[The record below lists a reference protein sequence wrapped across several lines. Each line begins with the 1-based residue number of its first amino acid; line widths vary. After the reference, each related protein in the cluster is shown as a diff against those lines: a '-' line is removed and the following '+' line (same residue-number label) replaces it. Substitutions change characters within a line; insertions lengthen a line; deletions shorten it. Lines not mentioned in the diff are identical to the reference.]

1 MSRNVIEKLPEGGY
15 RMNGPAV
22 FSCGCANVVPE
33 ARQKLSMA
41 GVPDVPIV
49 MTTTSQHARKFIKQI
64 GLDHVAPSLRKGTH
78 SVLYNPDTGA
88 FVNLLKSPQTEAVYE
103 NIFKVARGL

>member
-1 MSRNVIEKLPEGGY
+1 MSSKVIERLPDGKY
-15 RMNGPAV
+15 RMNGAAV

-33 ARQKLSMA
+33 ARNKLSMA

-49 MTTTSQHARKFIKQI
+49 MTTTSQHARNFIKSI
-64 GLDHVAPSLRKGTH
+64 GLDIVCPSLKKGTH
-78 SVLYNPDTGA
+78 SVLYNPDTGK
-88 FVNLLKSPQTEAVYE
+88 FVNLLKSPQTESVFE